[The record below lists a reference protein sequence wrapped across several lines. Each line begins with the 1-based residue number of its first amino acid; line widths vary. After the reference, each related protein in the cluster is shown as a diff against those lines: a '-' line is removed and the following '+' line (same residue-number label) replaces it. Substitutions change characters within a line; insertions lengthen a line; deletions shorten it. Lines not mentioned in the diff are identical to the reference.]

1 MKRYHPPDEENGPP
15 GHVPLVD
22 TDNQQYSDLNGA
34 SEQLQDD
41 VKPSDVILPQVPNF
55 SQISK
60 EGFLEINIMQLD
72 CGCCFG

>member
-15 GHVPLVD
+15 GPVPLVD
-22 TDNQQYSDLNGA
+22 TADNQQYSDLNGAA

-60 EGFLEINIMQLD
+60 EGFLISIWN
-72 CGCCFG
+72 

>member
-15 GHVPLVD
+15 GPVPLVD

-60 EGFLEINIMQLD
+60 EGFYRLTFVT
-72 CGCCFG
+72 G